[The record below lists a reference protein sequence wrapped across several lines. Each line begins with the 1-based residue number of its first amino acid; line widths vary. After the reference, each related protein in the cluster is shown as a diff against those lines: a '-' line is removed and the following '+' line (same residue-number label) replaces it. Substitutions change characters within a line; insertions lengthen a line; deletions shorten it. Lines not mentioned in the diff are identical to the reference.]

1 MKKGEREVFKLE
13 AAMSYYANLVE
24 HKLKSGEEITD
35 QLLALLDKATS
46 DYSKAM
52 TPYMK
57 LKDMV

>member
-1 MKKGEREVFKLE
+1 MN
-13 AAMSYYANLVE
+13 YYANVVE

-52 TPYMK
+52 SPYMK